1 MKKRILYLDILRVI
15 ACFAVIMI
23 HVTVSNWNTTSVYEF
38 EWKVFNFYYL
48 SFRFCVPVFVMISGV
63 FFLEPDKNIDL
74 KKILN
79 NILRIVQVFIFWS
92 LIYETYSVVVKRGTI
107 NLIFFINI
115 IYGHYH
121 MWFLFMIVGLYII
134 TPFLREIAKDKRL
147 IEYFIILSFIFGYL
161 VNFLMFIPKMNTI
174 IEVIINKMNL
184 FFVLGYTGYFFT
196 GYYLNKYELD
206 LRIKK
211 LIYIL
216 AIISLLA
223 TILISSFLSIKS
235 GKPNSSLCGY
245 LLPNTFVISCA
256 IFIFFKEKISKKKF
270 GKYSLRIIEKL
281 SLLSL
286 GIYMIHVLYLEIFS
300 YIGISTLGLNHIISV
315 PLIAILNFLCSYIT
329 VNIMSRI
336 PFFRKYI

>member
-211 LIYIL
+211 LIYI
-216 AIISLLA
+216 
-223 TILISSFLSIKS
+223 
-235 GKPNSSLCGY
+235 Y
-245 LLPNTFVISCA
+245 
-256 IFIFFKEKISKKKF
+256 
-270 GKYSLRIIEKL
+270 
-281 SLLSL
+281 
-286 GIYMIHVLYLEIFS
+286 
-300 YIGISTLGLNHIISV
+300 
-315 PLIAILNFLCSYIT
+315 
-329 VNIMSRI
+329 
-336 PFFRKYI
+336 